1 MKRNDVDCD
10 IWYTIEYTF
19 RNGQLKTIFFN
30 KREWTLWVFFC
41 EVTEYR
47 GYIEY
52 FKRKSVDCV
61 IWSKIVYIYIYIY
74 IEV

>member
-1 MKRNDVDCD
+1 MKRNNVDCD

-30 KREWTLWVFFC
+30 KRERTLWVFFC

-52 FKRKSVDCV
+52 FKRKSVDCD
-61 IWSKIVYIYIYIY
+61 IWSILY